1 MSARAL
7 ESSALPQSLQVA
19 VLRKQ
24 NDAIERFKEGH
35 PDLTKMGDAPR
46 TEFPK
51 WGSKPSCRR
60 VAGGEPTRAWAS
72 GKHVNSRE
80 TRMIVRVYNSRPIG
94 SAMAHSVKA
103 RFGAGDKEA

>member
-24 NDAIERFKEGH
+24 NDAIERFKGGH
-35 PDLTKMGDAPR
+35 PDLTKMGDASR

-51 WGSKPSCRR
+51 WGSKPSCRL
-60 VAGGEPTRAWAS
+60 VAGREPARVRAS
-72 GKHVNSRE
+72 GRRVNLRE
-80 TRMIVRVYNSRPIG
+80 TRMI
-94 SAMAHSVKA
+94 M
-103 RFGAGDKEA
+103 

>member
-1 MSARAL
+1 MLGPSKTRRSRKALKFCRA
-7 ESSALPQSLQVA
+7 
-19 VLRKQ
+19 
-24 NDAIERFKEGH
+24 AIERFEDGH
-35 PDLTKMGDAPR
+35 PDLTKIGDASR
-46 TEFPK
+46 TEVPK

>member
-1 MSARAL
+1 VSARAL

-35 PDLTKMGDAPR
+35 PDLTKMGDASR

-60 VAGGEPTRAWAS
+60 VAGGEPARARAS
-72 GKHVNSRE
+72 DRRVNLRE
-80 TRMIVRVYNSRPIG
+80 TRMIV
-94 SAMAHSVKA
+94 
-103 RFGAGDKEA
+103 